1 MNNFILAPLCAW
13 AIAQLAKV
21 LLVLVRRKQVKLRHF
36 ITSGGMPSSHSAIV
50 SALATSI
57 AIVEGTDSITFGI
70 SVILAAIV
78 MYDAAGVRRSVG
90 MQSVIL
96 ERIVK
101 ELRERKPIA
110 ALEKD
115 LREFIGHTPV
125 QVFAGSLL
133 GIVIAWLWFT
143 ITAD

>member
-13 AIAQLAKV
+13 AIAQIAKV
-21 LLVLVRRKQVKLRHF
+21 LLVLVQRKPVKLRYF

-57 AIVEGTDSITFGI
+57 AIVEGTDSIAFGI

-110 ALEKD
+110 AMEKD

-125 QVFAGSLL
+125 QVFAGALL
-133 GIVIAWLWFT
+133 GITVAWLWFT
-143 ITAD
+143 LIAG